1 MRKKLFFLLILSVTG
16 IFMVTPAFG
25 LEMGS
30 VTSSS
35 VVSKETAYYTVT
47 VSYGDG
53 GSVFPNGS
61 NRLKEGSSRF
71 YTITPNAGFIVS
83 DVKVNGTSIGAV
95 SGYRISNIQEDTSL
109 EVIFGLASP
118 DSESVSSESLPDET
132 SPQTEVAKTDINPK
146 TVAC

>member
-1 MRKKLFFLLILSVTG
+1 MRKKLFFLLILSVAWT
-16 IFMVTPAFG
+16 FTATPTLA

-30 VTSSS
+30 MTSSS

-47 VSYGDG
+47 VSCGDG

-83 DVKVNGTSIGAV
+83 DVKVNGTSIGPV
-95 SGYRISNIQEDTSL
+95 SGYRISNIQADASL
-109 EVIFGLASP
+109 EVFFELASS
-118 DSESVSSESLPDET
+118 DSVSVSSESLPDET
-132 SPQTEVAKTDINPK
+132 DSQTEVAKKDINPK
-146 TVAC
+146 TGAC